1 MAQALQ
7 LTAPDAF
14 DIDSDP
20 LTRAQRWKTWAR
32 RFNSYIRA
40 AGITDATQQLEL
52 LVYTAGE
59 KLEDFMEDNSVQK
72 GKSTNE
78 LIQKLQEIFD
88 QKNSVV
94 FLRYQFETCR
104 QEEGESID
112 AWYHRLRKAADQC
125 EFGEL
130 RDSLIRDKVVAH
142 YRSEKIRRE
151 LLQLNDICLADVL
164 KRIRAREAAEQQAQ
178 AMEENSSGGAA
189 AMTTANVAAL
199 GPPRARPSQP
209 FRRDP
214 AMKDGGISCE
224 RCGRPGH
231 RTCEAARDKACRR
244 CGKIGHFARA
254 CRGTSRIPV
263 RAVNEPDDR
272 SYGQVEYLQDKS
284 TEHELFSLRNSGSA
298 WTQATVNGF
307 KTTLLID
314 SGAACNIIDREAFER
329 MPQKARLQA
338 ASDRVYPYGS
348 QQPLKLLGKTD
359 LQVSVFGCQETLP
372 FLVLDGKGAC
382 IIGRRSAEDLGV
394 LRVGPEDKA
403 ACELRSECPTDRLLA
418 GVPKDLR
425 QSPGAPSLDEIL
437 KENAQAF
444 DGIGCLKNYAARI
457 FLEEGARPVCHPPSR
472 VPIHLAP
479 AVDAELQYLEEQGI
493 IEPVEGPCP
502 WVSRIVVVPKEAPGE
517 IRITQDL
524 MELNKSVVRE
534 RHPIPTFEEVT
545 GDMAGATLF
554 SELDVAKAFYQI
566 PVSEECRHLLTFS
579 TPRGLRRL
587 TRLCM
592 GLSTAQEI
600 LQAVMSSVLAGL
612 SKVKWIHD
620 DIIVYGHSVAEHHNN
635 LRECLQRLAQHGLTL
650 NPAKCKLARTQVTF
664 MGMRLSKDGV
674 RPTESKLE
682 AVNAFAE
689 PTNVTEV
696 RSFLGLVNYLAAFT
710 PRLADLA
717 KPLRNL
723 TRKGQPWAWAD
734 LERQAF
740 SDIKSQIA
748 SSGSLA
754 FFNHRLPTQLIVDAG
769 PAGLGAI
776 LSQTQSDGT
785 RRPIAYASRTLSNVE
800 QRYSQ
805 TEKEALAVKFGC
817 LKFQFYLHGAPMF
830 TVQTDHKPLVALFGS
845 SSRPPPRI
853 ERMALRI
860 QHMKFTVE
868 YQPGPLNPADVLS
881 RQPLPTPAPNV
892 GEELDALSIAAVVQA
907 AVPNALSLT
916 SVQNSSQKDAT
927 IQAAIRALETGRWSL
942 ESAELRSLHALRHEL
957 SAVDGVLLRGQRIIV
972 PVALRRLVLDLAH
985 RGHQCTR
992 KTLDRLNTK
1001 VWWPRM
1007 QLETERFIATCRACL
1022 ATSHAADVTASPLKP
1037 TPIPKAAWLTLGADL
1052 LGPIQGSMLLVC
1064 VDQYSRFPEVEVV
1077 QTTTAEALIPRLRS
1091 SFVRF
1096 GIPQTLVTDNGPPF
1110 SSAQFKSFLDSYGIR
1125 QRLIT
1130 PLHPQANGATE
1141 RLNRSI
1147 NKVVRAAIAQK
1158 RDWRAALDEWL
1169 LAYRCTPQRTTGRAP
1184 AELLMGRVLNDSI
1197 PSVRPSRPVAIAD
1210 RQLRQRDALR
1220 KAQGKLYT
1228 DRKRLARPHKLKVGD
1243 TVLRR
1248 RLNPLKGDTPFE
1260 WDPWLIEEIKADS
1273 ATIRQG
1279 ARVCRRHCTD
1289 LKRVA
1294 PESEPDNLGELAA
1307 MPQPEVN
1314 APPPQPAAGE
1324 RAASPIALRPH
1335 PRAAKVNVNYKA

>member
-1 MAQALQ
+1 LQYEWQWSLERLNFLTLGISSDLFNEAVGFVADAGIDDIGGASDNSRILRALLDCGSSVGICTDGVCGLSPAELRRRLGLAADTCGLTDRCVQQRQLADLDAELMRLIEARAVFLVGYNMPYLVHRKHMRACLVNLNPRGLQQKLLVDNEKRYILPTHWSDHLGNYRPHHHAALLRRILSASSERSGCSLIALSRSAGRPWAWSVCSNCCTSCASSAASLCNLLCHQWLPLQLQQPLACSRPGLSTSGNRPPCLTIGPWSLFSLRRISRVVSRRRRRRIDWRQLMALHAVAPAVGAASAVSAVVKRRRRRHRRRRETVGVGGGQGGNRLPDLPPLPEARAPDDTASLSAISAVVEPPPPLPSRFQAVTALALFSDRLPALKRLKINNLLILQLAAVLFVFGAAALSEISRFERRGSSHTNMAQALQ

-178 AMEENSSGGAA
+178 AMEENSSGGAG

-272 SYGQVEYLQDKS
+272 SYGQVEYLQDNS

-314 SGAACNIIDREAFER
+314 SGAACNIIDRR
-329 MPQKARLQA
+329 PSKGCHR
-338 ASDRVYPYGS
+338 RPGS
-348 QQPLKLLGKTD
+348 KQPPLKLLGKTD

-457 FLEEGARPVCHPPSR
+457 FLEEGARP
-472 VPIHLAP
+472 
-479 AVDAELQYLEEQGI
+479 
-493 IEPVEGPCP
+493 
-502 WVSRIVVVPKEAPGE
+502 
-517 IRITQDL
+517 
-524 MELNKSVVRE
+524 
-534 RHPIPTFEEVT
+534 
-545 GDMAGATLF
+545 
-554 SELDVAKAFYQI
+554 
-566 PVSEECRHLLTFS
+566 
-579 TPRGLRRL
+579 
-587 TRLCM
+587 
-592 GLSTAQEI
+592 
-600 LQAVMSSVLAGL
+600 
-612 SKVKWIHD
+612 
-620 DIIVYGHSVAEHHNN
+620 
-635 LRECLQRLAQHGLTL
+635 
-650 NPAKCKLARTQVTF
+650 
-664 MGMRLSKDGV
+664 
-674 RPTESKLE
+674 
-682 AVNAFAE
+682 
-689 PTNVTEV
+689 
-696 RSFLGLVNYLAAFT
+696 
-710 PRLADLA
+710 
-717 KPLRNL
+717 
-723 TRKGQPWAWAD
+723 
-734 LERQAF
+734 
-740 SDIKSQIA
+740 
-748 SSGSLA
+748 
-754 FFNHRLPTQLIVDAG
+754 
-769 PAGLGAI
+769 
-776 LSQTQSDGT
+776 
-785 RRPIAYASRTLSNVE
+785 
-800 QRYSQ
+800 
-805 TEKEALAVKFGC
+805 
-817 LKFQFYLHGAPMF
+817 
-830 TVQTDHKPLVALFGS
+830 
-845 SSRPPPRI
+845 
-853 ERMALRI
+853 
-860 QHMKFTVE
+860 
-868 YQPGPLNPADVLS
+868 
-881 RQPLPTPAPNV
+881 
-892 GEELDALSIAAVVQA
+892 A

-916 SVQNSSQKDAT
+916 SVQKSSQKDAT

-1022 ATSHAADVTASPLKP
+1022 ATSHAAD
-1037 TPIPKAAWLTLGADL
+1037 
-1052 LGPIQGSMLLVC
+1052 
-1064 VDQYSRFPEVEVV
+1064 
-1077 QTTTAEALIPRLRS
+1077 
-1091 SFVRF
+1091 
-1096 GIPQTLVTDNGPPF
+1096 
-1110 SSAQFKSFLDSYGIR
+1110 
-1125 QRLIT
+1125 
-1130 PLHPQANGATE
+1130 
-1141 RLNRSI
+1141 
-1147 NKVVRAAIAQK
+1147 
-1158 RDWRAALDEWL
+1158 
-1169 LAYRCTPQRTTGRAP
+1169 RTTGRAP

-1294 PESEPDNLGELAA
+1294 PESEPDNPGELPA

>member
-1 MAQALQ
+1 MQSKAMVDSSGTVFWPPPAKLRSTCKIDITYFPFDDQVCTMKFGSWTYDDGSYKNRSLGGSEFQTVYPISPVPYPDIKFHIVIQRRTLYYLFNIIFPCLWLTVLSLLGFWLPPDSGEKITLGITVLLAFSVFMLLIAENMPATSEFVPLIGIYLTVTMSTTSLSIVLTVFVLHLHHVGPNDRPVPRQLRSLLFNRLAPLLCMSSVARYQRKAGRRRQRYEESRREVAAAADAAQTEASNGSGGGVEGKSTTMEADKRYRQYDRMQRHLRYLMRKQAEDEAAQLLINDWRMLAFIVDRMLFWLFLVAASASTLIILVIMPLFKEVVVDAFVFATRHVIIDFVDHGEHILLPSVLMKHPAEAADEPGAAVGHAEALLARQGGVGHDEASSSRSVVRDDCRAGAPIRGSSHTNMAQALQ

-272 SYGQVEYLQDKS
+272 SYGQVEYLQDNS

-457 FLEEGARPVCHPPSR
+457 FLEEGARP
-472 VPIHLAP
+472 
-479 AVDAELQYLEEQGI
+479 
-493 IEPVEGPCP
+493 
-502 WVSRIVVVPKEAPGE
+502 
-517 IRITQDL
+517 
-524 MELNKSVVRE
+524 
-534 RHPIPTFEEVT
+534 
-545 GDMAGATLF
+545 
-554 SELDVAKAFYQI
+554 
-566 PVSEECRHLLTFS
+566 ECRHLLTFS

-650 NPAKCKLARTQVTF
+650 NPAKCKLART
-664 MGMRLSKDGV
+664 
-674 RPTESKLE
+674 
-682 AVNAFAE
+682 
-689 PTNVTEV
+689 
-696 RSFLGLVNYLAAFT
+696 
-710 PRLADLA
+710 
-717 KPLRNL
+717 
-723 TRKGQPWAWAD
+723 
-734 LERQAF
+734 
-740 SDIKSQIA
+740 
-748 SSGSLA
+748 
-754 FFNHRLPTQLIVDAG
+754 
-769 PAGLGAI
+769 
-776 LSQTQSDGT
+776 
-785 RRPIAYASRTLSNVE
+785 
-800 QRYSQ
+800 
-805 TEKEALAVKFGC
+805 
-817 LKFQFYLHGAPMF
+817 
-830 TVQTDHKPLVALFGS
+830 
-845 SSRPPPRI
+845 
-853 ERMALRI
+853 
-860 QHMKFTVE
+860 
-868 YQPGPLNPADVLS
+868 
-881 RQPLPTPAPNV
+881 
-892 GEELDALSIAAVVQA
+892 QA

-1022 ATSHAADVTASPLKP
+1022 ATSHAAD
-1037 TPIPKAAWLTLGADL
+1037 
-1052 LGPIQGSMLLVC
+1052 
-1064 VDQYSRFPEVEVV
+1064 
-1077 QTTTAEALIPRLRS
+1077 
-1091 SFVRF
+1091 
-1096 GIPQTLVTDNGPPF
+1096 
-1110 SSAQFKSFLDSYGIR
+1110 
-1125 QRLIT
+1125 
-1130 PLHPQANGATE
+1130 
-1141 RLNRSI
+1141 
-1147 NKVVRAAIAQK
+1147 
-1158 RDWRAALDEWL
+1158 
-1169 LAYRCTPQRTTGRAP
+1169 RTTGRAP